1 MKNSF
6 IIIFSLL
13 SLLISKPLLAE
24 SFTIEAKKISVD
36 KKSQISVFEDEV
48 LVKTN
53 DGKTFKSDYAEY
65 NRSSNLIILKKNVF
79 AEDSKN
85 NKIITEFAEYNGLT
99 RLFISKGITRMVYM
113 LVDFLACSSNSVRIS
128 GCSKLFNQFSSCS
141 SLKTICLSL

>member
-1 MKNSF
+1 MKNSL
-6 IIIFSLL
+6 IVIFSLL

-99 RLFISKGITRMVYM
+99 RLFISKGITRIITSENYK
-113 LVDFLACSSNSVRIS
+113 LDGQDIEYDSNLQKIRSE
-128 GCSKLFNQFSSCS
+128 KKQQF
-141 SLKTICLSL
+141 